1 VTASPTEPGGG
12 DPLAPHALTAT
23 ELKELIERERDGHA
37 FVAFRDGSGSLRFH
51 DAAEDAG
58 PSTIGRRSETDI
70 CLAWDGQ
77 VSGLHAELHHAG
89 GEWTL
94 VDDGLSTNG
103 TFVDGTRVIGR
114 QRLRDGSRVRVGRT
128 ILVYRAAQRTVVGE
142 TAIASATSQV
152 RLTETQRRVLLALCR
167 PFRDGNITTPATN
180 QQIAAEVYL
189 SVDAVKMHLRT
200 LFGKFALAD
209 LPQNQKRVRLAEV
222 ALQDGIVS
230 RHELA

>member
-1 VTASPTEPGGG
+1 
-12 DPLAPHALTAT
+12 
-23 ELKELIERERDGHA
+23 
-37 FVAFRDGSGSLRFH
+37 
-51 DAAEDAG
+51 
-58 PSTIGRRSETDI
+58 
-70 CLAWDGQ
+70 
-77 VSGLHAELHHAG
+77 
-89 GEWTL
+89 
-94 VDDGLSTNG
+94 
-103 TFVDGTRVIGR
+103 
-114 QRLRDGSRVRVGRT
+114 VRVGRT